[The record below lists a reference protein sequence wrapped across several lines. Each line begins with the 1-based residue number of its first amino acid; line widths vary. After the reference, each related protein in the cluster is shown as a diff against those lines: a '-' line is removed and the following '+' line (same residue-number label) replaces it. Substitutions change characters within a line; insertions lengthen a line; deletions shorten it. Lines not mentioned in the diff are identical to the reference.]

1 MWWVTIRKFRIT
13 AFSGRIAWSWGT
25 VEPYCIIG
33 ANAMVREGVTIATGC
48 IIGAGALITRNT
60 RPGSVYLAP
69 ASELVPGSS
78 AELSALLEAR

>member
-1 MWWVTIRKFRIT
+1 VVLGD
-13 AFSGRIAWSWGT
+13 ST

-33 ANAMVREGVTIATGC
+33 ANATVRTGVTVAAGC

-69 ASELVPGSS
+69 GSELLPGSS
-78 AELSALLEAR
+78 AELSALVEAR